1 MNASARPDDPAGLGT
16 CLACEHL
23 AKATKHCKS
32 RACDWWTCGN
42 CGATNG
48 PHGWNQ
54 PTEFAGSLPASKAW
68 AKRHGISVWFTE
80 VKKP

>member
-1 MNASARPDDPAGLGT
+1 MTTLDDILGPIAT
-16 CLACEHL
+16 CLACKHPT
-23 AKATKHCKS
+23 KATKHCKS
-32 RACDWWTCGN
+32 RTCDWWTCAN

-54 PTEFAGSLPASKAW
+54 PHEFAGSLPASKAW
-68 AKRHGISVWFTE
+68 AKRHGISAHFVE